1 MKTIKSNYTI
11 MILITTFI
19 LIGLGVYFLNTALIG
34 LFFGSVLSLFF
45 CLKSGFTLKE
55 SLYMIFL
62 GIKNAKI
69 IVFIMSLIGIL
80 SALWMASGTM
90 ATLMDFGFSHLLDF
104 NLVLSIFIITGI
116 FSLILGT
123 SIGTLSVLGI
133 PLMEI
138 GTALGIPPGIIGG
151 ALVSGIYVGDRISPI
166 SSSLNLNASMT
177 GTLVIDNIKTGL
189 KTLGPVILL
198 SSLLYGV
205 IGRGYDVG
213 NAHIEK
219 VSFIRD
225 LLESN
230 FNLGLINLIPV
241 FLLTLLALMKVK
253 IVYGMIISILSTIVL
268 ILSRGN
274 VGLSQLFTI
283 MVYGFHPENIALND
297 VISGG
302 GFLSMINVIFVILF
316 STGFSG
322 ILEHSGGI
330 KPLIQKF
337 SEMVKRPS
345 QLIGKTSLLAF
356 SINVVTCNQSLA
368 IIIPGRFLTG
378 TFEEKGLTRLN
389 LSRTLGDTSVVTVP
403 LIPWNVN
410 AIAIVSIIGI
420 STINYLPYAFLCLL
434 LPFYNILYEFF
445 NQKNKPL
452 KGRGFT
458 TRIFKPLHDLLVH
471 QKS

>member
-1 MKTIKSNYTI
+1 M
-11 MILITTFI
+11 MILITTFL

-34 LFFGSVLSLFF
+34 LFFGSVLSLVF
-45 CLKSGFTLKE
+45 CLKSGFTMKE
-55 SLYMIFL
+55 SLKMIFL
-62 GIKNAKI
+62 GIQNAKI
-69 IVFIMSLIGIL
+69 IVMIMSLIGVL

-90 ATLMDFGFSHLLDF
+90 ATLMDYGFSHLLNF
-104 NLVLSIFIITGI
+104 NLVLSIFVITGV

-151 ALVSGIYVGDRISPI
+151 ALVSGIYIGDRISPI

-177 GTLVIDNIKTGL
+177 GTLVIDNIKTGF
-189 KTLGPVILL
+189 KTIGPVILF
-198 SSLLYGV
+198 SAILYGV
-205 IGRGYDVG
+205 IGRGYVAG

-219 VSFIRD
+219 ISVIKD
-225 LLESN
+225 LLSTH
-230 FNLGLINLIPV
+230 FHLSLISLVPV
-241 FLLTLLALMKVK
+241 LLLTLLAVMKVK
-253 IVYGMIISILSTIVL
+253 IVYGMMISILSTVLL
-268 ILSRGN
+268 ILAGGN
-274 VGLSQLFTI
+274 TGFTELFSI
-283 MVYGFHPENIALND
+283 MVYGFHPENPALNE

-302 GFLSMINVIFVILF
+302 GFLSMINVILVIVF

-330 KPLIQKF
+330 KPLIERF
-337 SEMVKRPS
+337 SNRVKRPG
-345 QLIGKTSLLAF
+345 QLVGKTSLLAF
-356 SINVVTCNQSLA
+356 SINLVTCNQSLSL
-368 IIIPGRFLTG
+368 IIPGRFLPG

-389 LSRTLGDTSVVTVP
+389 LSRTLGDTGVVTVP

-410 AIAIVSIIGI
+410 AIAIVSIIGV
-420 STINYLPYAFLCLL
+420 STFSYAPYAFLCLL
-434 LPFYNILYEFF
+434 LPFYNILHEALG
-445 NQKNKPL
+445 QKNKPL

-458 TRIFKPLHDLLVH
+458 SKVFKPLQDLLVH

>member
-1 MKTIKSNYTI
+1 VKTIKPNYTI
-11 MILITTFI
+11 LILITTFI
-19 LIGLGVYFLNTALIG
+19 LIGLGVFFLSTALIG
-34 LFFGSVLSLFF
+34 LLFGSVISVIL
-45 CLKSGFTLKE
+45 CIKSGFTFKE
-55 SLYMIFL
+55 SLAMIFL

-69 IVFIMSLIGIL
+69 IVMIMSLIGVL

-90 ATLMDFGFSHLLDF
+90 ATLMDFGFSHLLNF

-138 GTALGIPPGIIGG
+138 GTALGVPPGIIGG

-177 GTLVIDNIKTGL
+177 GTLVIDNIKAGL
-189 KTLGPVILL
+189 KTIGPVILL
-198 SSLLYGV
+198 TSVLYGV
-205 IGRGYDVG
+205 IGRGYEVG
-213 NAHIEK
+213 NAHFEK
-219 VSFIRD
+219 VSVIKD
-225 LLESN
+225 LLHSN
-230 FNLGLINLIPV
+230 FNLGFINLIPV
-241 FLLTLLALMKVK
+241 LLLTLLAVMKVK

-268 ILSRGN
+268 ILVSGN
-274 VGLSQLFTI
+274 LGLSELFTT
-283 MVYGFHPENIALND
+283 MVFGFHPENSPLND

-330 KPLIQKF
+330 KPLIQRF
-337 SEMVKRPS
+337 SKMVRRPS

-356 SINVVTCNQSLA
+356 SINLVTCNQSLA

-434 LPFYNILYEFF
+434 LPFYNIIYEYFR
-445 NQKNKPL
+445 QKNKPL
-452 KGRGFT
+452 KEKGFT
-458 TRIFKPLHDLLVH
+458 SKLFKPLQDLLVH
-471 QKS
+471 LKP